1 MNKQDYAA
9 HVKRLR
15 EDETL
20 TSVIKGIQ
28 DDALTIFMNPNS
40 DAERILEAHQSI
52 QAVGILANAFD
63 AIEAD
68 AIIENDRES

>member
-1 MNKQDYAA
+1 MNKQDYADR
-9 HVKRLR
+9 VKAIRY
-15 EDETL
+15 DETL
-20 TSVIKGIQ
+20 VRVLSGIQ
-28 DDALTIFMNPNS
+28 EDAVNIFMNPNS
-40 DAERILEAHQSI
+40 DPERILEAHQSI

>member
-1 MNKQDYAA
+1 MNKQDLAA

-15 EDETL
+15 EDEVL
-20 TSVIKGIQ
+20 THVIKGIQ
-28 DDALTIFMNPNS
+28 DDALAIFMNPNS
-40 DAERILEAHQSI
+40 EPERILEAHQSI
-52 QAVGILANAFD
+52 QAVGILVNAFD

>member
-1 MNKQDYAA
+1 MNKQDLAA

-15 EDETL
+15 EDEVL
-20 TSVIKGIQ
+20 THVIGGIQ
-28 DDALTIFMNPNS
+28 DDALAIFMNPNS
-40 DAERILEAHQSI
+40 EPERILEAHQSI
-52 QAVGILANAFD
+52 QAVGILVNAFD